1 MGFDT
6 RVLTGVGVL
15 AAVTEAGSF
24 ARAAETL
31 GLTPS
36 GVSRAALSSALAI
49 GKLLPLGFLIV
60 LGIGHAIAHPVLIHE
75 SDMSAPGGGGWFV
88 ALLAVLFAYGG
99 WEDALVPSGEVKES
113 RRVLPFALAAG
124 LCAAGVVYAL
134 LQYVTVATIGTAATG
149 HPLADVASSLMG
161 NAGRKVISVAAL
173 ISTYGYLAASFVS
186 APRLPYAL
194 AVEGDC
200 PPILATLHPRSDT
213 PVYAIV
219 SFAIVGCALAISG
232 TFLWALALSA
242 GSMTVVYT
250 GICAALIRLRRKRPA
265 ADALRIPFG
274 TIVAIVGIA
283 LCAVLLT

>member
-1 MGFDT
+1 MAPTSQSNSVPRADQ
-6 RVLTGVGVL
+6 L
-15 AAVTEAGSF
+15 AFSNATV
-24 ARAAETL
+24 
-31 GLTPS
+31 PCP
-36 GVSRAALSSALAI
+36 SSAHGPSMAR
-49 GKLLPLGFLIV
+49 LL
-60 LGIGHAIAHPVLIHE
+60 
-75 SDMSAPGGGGWFV
+75 
-88 ALLAVLFAYGG
+88 
-99 WEDALVPSGEVKES
+99 
-113 RRVLPFALAAG
+113 
-124 LCAAGVVYAL
+124 
-134 LQYVTVATIGTAATG
+134 
-149 HPLADVASSLMG
+149 ASSLMSD
-161 NAGRKVISVAAL
+161 AGRKVISVAAL

-219 SFAIVGCALAISG
+219 GFAIVGCALAISG
-232 TFLWALALSA
+232 TFRWALALSA

-283 LCAVLLT
+283 F